1 MSWAEN
7 ASLWLDKSID
17 THSAMPVSALPLHLS
32 DGFLRAEL
40 EACRLR
46 CFRKGQM
53 KLVQSIEMVIARL
66 DQTACLK
73 NENTHLSLHNLELAE
88 QNVELGEQNVC
99 LRSMIEFLLKQ
110 NDELRKNTIDLTGS
124 HELSKNIENRMG
136 SQ

>member
-1 MSWAEN
+1 
-7 ASLWLDKSID
+7 
-17 THSAMPVSALPLHLS
+17 
-32 DGFLRAEL
+32 
-40 EACRLR
+40 
-46 CFRKGQM
+46 M